1 MDSFSFYD
9 SYATQGDICY
19 NVTIRAGE
27 QKPQRDASGGVSI
40 TRAVETIPCDRA
52 IVHRKAAEPAP
63 KSAQTVAED
72 SESAHAEPREMREK
86 AAEADSLIVTLANG
100 ENSEQAQESA
110 RDKPPMSNFSNAR
123 IY

>member
-9 SYATQGDICY
+9 SYATRGDICY
-19 NVTIRAGE
+19 NVIIRAGE

-40 TRAVETIPCDRA
+40 TRVVETIPCDRA
-52 IVHRKAAEPAP
+52 IIHRKAAEPAP

-72 SESAHAEPREMREK
+72 SESTHAEPREMREK
-86 AAEADSLIVTLANG
+86 TAEADSPIVTLASS
-100 ENSEQAQESA
+100 ENSEKAQESA
-110 RDKPPMSNFSNAR
+110 QDKSPMSNFSNAR